1 MTRKDIAISLKPL
14 NWMEDELDNGDPVLA
29 ADYDVYNAYI
39 KEEND
44 GTATLT
50 IFYTGELKPEV
61 KRKGLTMEEAK
72 AMTRKH
78 QVDSFCYYF
87 NLDEPTKNAQL

>member
-1 MTRKDIAISLKPL
+1 MTRTDIAISLKPL
-14 NWMEDELDNGDPVLA
+14 NWMEDELDNGDPVLS

-50 IFYTGELKPEV
+50 IFYTGELEPEI
-61 KRKGLTMEEAK
+61 KYTGLTMREAK
-72 AMTRKH
+72 EIARLH
-78 QVDSFCYYF
+78 QVDSFCVYF
-87 NLDEPTKNAQL
+87 NLDNK

>member
-1 MTRKDIAISLKPL
+1 MTRTDIAISLKPL
-14 NWMEDELDNGDPVLA
+14 NWMEDELDNGDPVLS

-50 IFYTGELKPEV
+50 IFYTGEQDPEV
-61 KRKGLTMEEAK
+61 KYTGLTMREAK
-72 AMTRKH
+72 EIARLH
-78 QVDSFCYYF
+78 QVDVFCVYF
-87 NLDEPTKNAQL
+87 KLDEK

>member
-1 MTRKDIAISLKPL
+1 MTRTDIAISLKPL
-14 NWMEDELDNGDPVLA
+14 NWMEDEDDNGLPLLS
-29 ADYDVYNAYI
+29 ADYDIYNAYI

-50 IFYTGELKPEV
+50 ILCAGELKPEV

-72 AMTRKH
+72 AMTREH
-78 QVDSFCYYF
+78 QVDNACKDF
-87 NLDEPTKNAQL
+87 NLDEE

>member
-1 MTRKDIAISLKPL
+1 MTRTDIAISLKPL
-14 NWMEDELDNGDPVLA
+14 NWMEDELDNGDPVLS

-39 KEEND
+39 KEKND

-61 KRKGLTMEEAK
+61 KRKGLTIGEAK
-72 AMTRKH
+72 AITREH
-78 QVDSFCYYF
+78 QVDAFCTHF
-87 NLDEPTKNAQL
+87 NLDKE

>member
-1 MTRKDIAISLKPL
+1 MTRKDIAAHLKPL
-14 NWMEDELDNGDPVLA
+14 KWEDDELDNGDPVLS

-39 KEEND
+39 EEVSD

-72 AMTRKH
+72 AMTREH
-78 QVDSFCYYF
+78 QVDSFCSYF
-87 NLDEPTKNAQL
+87 NLDEE